1 MIDKSDQIDF
11 LWEGIDKNQK
21 KIKGIIPAK
30 SELIAKTELRRQGF
44 IVTKVRKKP
53 KPLFSARVKAI
64 TPGDIAVFSRQLAT
78 MLGAGIPLVQSFDI
92 IGKGH
97 ENPSM
102 QNMLLSIKANIE
114 SGDTLAEAL
123 KKNPLHFD
131 ELFCNLVDAGEH
143 AGILETLLDKVATY
157 KEKTESM
164 KKKIKKA
171 LTYPVAVIVVAFIV
185 TAILL
190 LFVVPVFEDMFKS
203 FGADLPGFTRMV
215 VDMSE

>member
-1 MIDKSDQIDF
+1 MAEPTEQIDF
-11 LWEGIDKNQK
+11 LWEGIDKNRK
-21 KIKGIIPAK
+21 KSNGVISAK
-30 SELIAKTELRRQGF
+30 TDLIAKTELRRQGYL
-44 IVTKVRKKP
+44 VTKIKKKP
-53 KPLFSARVKAI
+53 KPLFSPRVKAI
-64 TPGDIAVFSRQLAT
+64 TPGDIAIFSRQLAT

-102 QNMLLSIKANIE
+102 QNLLLSIKANVE

-123 KKNPLHFD
+123 KKNPLYFD

-157 KEKTESM
+157 KEKTETM

-171 LTYPVAVIVVAFIV
+171 LTYPRAVIVVAFVV

-203 FGADLPGFTRMV
+203 CSSIRVACV
-215 VDMSE
+215 VMLIFPK